1 MSLAKPRIKARCS
14 GAKRGKRPMQTAL
27 CLSASTASGGVS
39 QFEASPLY
47 SSCSDQNPSPD
58 LSLASSAFSSE
69 SQVARARVAVKQRR
83 QELKSIRQESENVQ
97 AYLKGRLHE
106 LSKTCEWEG
115 LDYYTR
121 ELEKLKDCVSDRE
134 SAMQLQG
141 ELRRREVESEE
152 LRRTVSRLEQT
163 VLDLGG
169 SVNLGGMEVE
179 TGKKQDNSLCA
190 SSCQLF

>member
-1 MSLAKPRIKARCS
+1 
-14 GAKRGKRPMQTAL
+14 
-27 CLSASTASGGVS
+27 
-39 QFEASPLY
+39 
-47 SSCSDQNPSPD
+47 
-58 LSLASSAFSSE
+58 
-69 SQVARARVAVKQRR
+69 VKQRR

-106 LSKTCEWEG
+106 LSNTCEWEG

-134 SAMQLQG
+134 SAKQLQG
-141 ELRRREVESEE
+141 ELRRREAESEE

-169 SVNLGGMEVE
+169 SVTLGEMEVE